1 MTLLLIVFYVSIK
14 CLQKP
19 STLHSEPLEAVDSHW
34 TSSDFLFLFYGL
46 VWFKFCSIC
55 FCYLFIFGFES
66 GSHVA

>member
-1 MTLLLIVFYVSIK
+1 MTLLLIVFYCV
-14 CLQKP
+14 CRVP

-46 VWFKFCSIC
+46 VWFKFSSIC
-55 FCYLFIFGFES
+55 FCYLFIYGFES